1 VPLAILAI
9 LGLEADLTLTAVV
22 IGLTLR
28 RRRSGVTLLAT
39 ALVALATA
47 AAVFLVW
54 ALWVVAPL
62 CLGASAPAGCIVE
75 RAAVGSPYLIQGATA
90 QLAWMLA
97 VAFCARF
104 VSEKNVAHVSG

>member
-1 VPLAILAI
+1 VHLAVLAI

-28 RRRSGVTLLAT
+28 RRHTRATLVAT
-39 ALVALATA
+39 ALAALATA
-47 AAVFLVW
+47 AAIFLVW

-62 CLGASAPAGCIVE
+62 CLGDSAPSSCIAK

-90 QLAWMLA
+90 QWAWMLA

-104 VSEKNVAHVSG
+104 VSEKNLAHVSG